1 MPTRVQFRRGT
12 TAEHSTFTGAVG
24 EVTVDTD
31 KEVVV
36 VHDGVVAGGYPLA
49 RQDLNNVS
57 SIADTKLATI
67 STANKV
73 SNSATTAT
81 SNNTA
86 SAIVA
91 RDASGNFSAGT
102 ITAALTGNATTASTL
117 QTARNIQGVSFNGS
131 ANITVVTA
139 GSGITV
145 SGTTV
150 TNAGVLSVNGNAGA
164 ISNVAVTNTAQTFT
178 AAQRGSISALTDG
191 VTITPDFSLSNNYSV
206 TIAGNRTLANPTNVT
221 AGQTGA
227 ILITQDASGSRTMS
241 YGNAY
246 KFAGGTAPTL
256 TTTSGRTD
264 VLVYFCESSTR
275 ISAVLIKDLN

>member
-36 VHDGVVAGGYPLA
+36 VHDGVTAGGYPLA

-150 TNAGVLSVNGNAGA
+150 TNAGVLSINGNAGT

-191 VTITPDFSLSNNYSV
+191 ATITPDFSLSNNYSV

-221 AGQTGA
+221 AGQTGV

-275 ISAVLIKDLN
+275 ISAALIKDLN

>member
-36 VHDGVVAGGYPLA
+36 VHDGVAAGGYPLA

-91 RDASGNFSAGT
+91 RNASGNFSAGT

-150 TNAGVLSVNGNAGA
+150 ANAGVLSVNGNAGA

-191 VTITPDFSLSNNYSV
+191 ATITPNFSLSNNYSV

-221 AGQTGA
+221 AGQTGV

-275 ISAVLIKDLN
+275 ISAALIKDLN

>member
-36 VHDGVVAGGYPLA
+36 VHDGVTAGGYPLA

-91 RDASGNFSAGT
+91 RNASGNFSAGT

-150 TNAGVLSVNGNAGA
+150 ANAGVLSVNGNAGA

-191 VTITPDFSLSNNYSV
+191 ATITPNFSLSNNYSV

-221 AGQTGA
+221 AGQTGV

-275 ISAVLIKDLN
+275 ISAALIKDLN

>member
-31 KEVVV
+31 KDVVV
-36 VHDGVVAGGYPLA
+36 VHDGVTAGGYPLA

-150 TNAGVLSVNGNAGA
+150 TNAGVLSINGNAGT

-178 AAQRGSISALTDG
+178 AAQRGSITTLTDG
-191 VTITPDFSLSNNYSV
+191 ATITPDFSLANNFVV
-206 TIAGNRTLANPTNVT
+206 TISGNRTLANPTN
-221 AGQTGA
+221 AASGQTGV
-227 ILITQDASGSRTMS
+227 IIIKQDSTGSRTMS
-241 YGNAY
+241 YGSGY
-246 KFAGGTAPTL
+246 KFPGGTAPTL

-264 VLVYFCESSTR
+264 VLAYFCESSSR
-275 ISAVLIKDLN
+275 INATLIKDLN